1 LGVFALLVNLAEG
14 AEAGALHAGHGGGL
28 AVVDFAVAE
37 GLGDEVEVV
46 EDGGL
51 VLDPDEGDK
60 GRESLTRAVGA
71 ALLLLEAEVV
81 LEAKAAGFPAGHG
94 AASAIDFDVT
104 AAGDRSRFH
113 GTSLFVTRCELSVG
127 SDQ

>member
-1 LGVFALLVNLAEG
+1 MFALLVDLAEG
-14 AEAGALHAGHGGGL
+14 AEAGALDAGHGGGL

-51 VLDPDEGDK
+51 VLDPDEGDE
-60 GRESLTRAVGA
+60 GREPLARAVGA

-81 LEAKAAGFPAGHG
+81 LEAEAAGFPARHG
-94 AASAIDFDVT
+94 AAGAIDFDVT
-104 AAGDRSRFH
+104 AAGDSSRFH
-113 GTSLFVTRCELSVG
+113 GTSLLVAGC
-127 SDQ
+127 